1 MGPQL
6 LIIYLIIYQRQ
17 RPPPAQRGGLQP
29 YFNIG
34 IAPPNV
40 FYNYHF
46 TTRFKKSNKN
56 KWLVFGNFYH
66 STQFGSV
73 YEKPRKI
80 VIQSDITRKPMVS
93 LIYLSLIVRNG
104 QIFLLILDASG
115 YTI

>member
-1 MGPQL
+1 MQ
-6 LIIYLIIYQRQ
+6 
-17 RPPPAQRGGLQP
+17 PPPITYA
-29 YFNIG
+29 IG